1 MYASIALWPL
11 WSHAAE
17 LDLPRQP
24 GTFWLQLD
32 ALPEQPRA
40 PVAQTDT
47 LRFDRLSALTEHALR
62 ERPESRTAW
71 LGIQA
76 EAARLDAASAANWPT
91 LTGQFNFTRNRAL
104 FSSGAP
110 VPTLH
115 RYGPSLSLA
124 YVIYDFGARAASIDA
139 QRYQLISSL
148 LTSNRV
154 LQNTIAE
161 VEAAYFS
168 VLAARAQGKA
178 KGGEQQGTAT
188 V

>member
-32 ALPEQPRA
+32 ALPEQPCA
-40 PVAQTDT
+40 PVAQAD
-47 LRFDRLSALTEHALR
+47 
-62 ERPESRTAW
+62 
-71 LGIQA
+71 
-76 EAARLDAASAANWPT
+76 
-91 LTGQFNFTRNRAL
+91 
-104 FSSGAP
+104 
-110 VPTLH
+110 TLH